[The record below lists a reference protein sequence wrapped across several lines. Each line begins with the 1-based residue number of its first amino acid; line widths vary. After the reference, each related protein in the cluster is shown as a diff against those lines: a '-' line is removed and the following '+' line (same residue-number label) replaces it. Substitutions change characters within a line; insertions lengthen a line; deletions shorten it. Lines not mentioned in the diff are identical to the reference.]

1 MNCSTTGQGKI
12 LCPLFKPLILI
23 TMNKKLFLAFLIL
36 VIVAISAVATAYP
49 VATFGIAVCSL
60 PFVAAACYLTT
71 PDKLKD
77 KKTK

>member
-1 MNCSTTGQGKI
+1 
-12 LCPLFKPLILI
+12 
-23 TMNKKLFLAFLIL
+23 MNKKLFLAFIIL
-36 VIVAISAVATAYP
+36 VIVAISAVATISP

-60 PFVAAACYLTT
+60 PFVAVACYLTT

>member
-1 MNCSTTGQGKI
+1 
-12 LCPLFKPLILI
+12 
-23 TMNKKLFLAFLIL
+23 MNKKLFLAFVIL
-36 VIVAISAVATAYP
+36 VVVAISVVATAYP

-60 PFVAAACYLTT
+60 PFLAVACYLTT